1 MKKLLSLL
9 FAVMLT
15 ITPALSFAEEN
26 VKIVPESAEEQIIAS
41 DDAIA
46 EGNANTLIKEITEV
60 EETQPDR
67 EDNET
72 VQEKAETIQKNA
84 EPLQDEVEIVQ
95 KDAEPV
101 QQEADLVQDETETV
115 QGEAKTVKE
124 ENEPVQEVN
133 EPTQDVAELVQEKAE
148 PIQQE
153 AESVQEEAEPVQ
165 DKVGPL
171 QDETEPLQQD
181 AEPVKEEA
189 EPVQSD
195 AETVKEENESVQ
207 EVNEPVQDKVGP
219 LQDEA
224 EPFQK
229 DAEPVQEE
237 AEPVQSN
244 AETVKEENES
254 VQDVNE
260 PVQDEVE
267 PAQEDD
273 KPVQE
278 INEPIQEAE
287 ILEAMHLEAEKKS
300 MVFASAPLSAA
311 GLQTNDAAQISET
324 SADMQKT
331 DDSQL
336 MQTSQAET
344 EANQQAEENHQ
355 EESKENLLVSTFE
368 QNSVILSANAV
379 AQSEVKSANWEATNE
394 TTAEAESVP
403 VITEAT
409 AAKQVLGKNK
419 QQTFSITTTEGAN
432 YLMLFDSA
440 QSDVPL
446 AVFSAEEYSQMDEN
460 GQLIWNIPY
469 AFAENG
475 IQHVTFGVG
484 KEADKIEGDRSEEMV
499 FAVDDTEVISASAA
513 LDLLPVNTNQKFT
526 VTTSEDAKYLMVY
539 DKEGNL
545 VSQYK
550 ATAKNSQV
558 VDGQRVWNVRV
569 SISSPDLKKL
579 SFKTGIS
586 ETPTASKATVS
597 YKTDATEVLSAT
609 KKSNVIDKN
618 ADQTFTVTTSKT
630 AQYLV
635 MYNSKGK
642 AIGTFDAK
650 GYSKVSGDTRV
661 WSVTKKF
668 GTLGAESVSFRAG
681 KTKNTT
687 GLSQDVNFAVDNTV
701 VKTVEAKNAIIPVGI
716 RQTFTVKT
724 TADAQYLMLYDKEGK
739 LVERFTASD
748 KNSTVKNGLR
758 TWNIK
763 EAFTTAGSSSF
774 SFRAGITKTPT
785 KSKQS
790 VTFTLDGTK
799 VLSASAKSNVIAKNK
814 MQTLT
819 VETSKNANYL
829 KMYDEQGK
837 LIATYDAKKNS
848 VVDGKKR
855 VWTVSPQ
862 FNDAGN
868 QTVSF
873 RAGQTKSTTTYS
885 KSASFLV
892 DDSKIY
898 SADVK
903 NGALYLNGK
912 QDFTVTTDTDAK
924 YLTMYDKDGTALGI
938 YMAADNSELVDGK
951 RVWHITQ
958 QFTEAGDVNLTFKAS
973 RTKKAVTKAAETSF
987 VVAPIKAT
995 SASAFEVYEDTLY
1008 SYTGASA
1015 KVGIPENLGI
1025 KTISYSAFANNDEIK
1040 ILVIPEGVTTLP
1052 EWAFYNCDNLEQVI
1066 LPSTLKSIPEYLF
1079 YNCPKLKKVVIQN
1092 GTKSIGESAF
1102 SWCPSLQ
1109 SITIPESVKTIEQQ
1123 AFYNDEKLKT
1133 VVIQNGTKSIGES
1146 AFAWCP
1152 SLQSITIPGSV
1163 KTIEKQ
1169 AFYNDEKLKKVV
1181 IQNGT
1186 KSIGESAFAWCPS
1199 LQSITI
1205 PGSVKTIEHQAFYY
1219 DKNLKTVVMKEGVER
1234 VKDGAF
1240 DLCAKLSSVDLPA
1253 TVKYIVPGAFTPIT
1267 VLTVDQNSLA
1277 MKYAISNGHMFTL
1290 RGKQPNTFTAKSV
1303 DAKASEIV
1311 KKITDKKM
1319 STYEKAL
1326 VLHNW
1331 LIANANYDHT
1341 YTNYYED
1348 GVLLKGKGV
1357 CNSYS
1362 LAYGLLLSKAGI
1374 TNAYEYGND
1383 HIWNL
1388 VKFGNSWA
1396 HVDVTWDDPGEGGLE
1411 QIYYFGV
1418 TDYALQGVSNH
1429 ERTKRVYTSNNYK
1442 TSYAYKSG
1450 QLKSIINDWTN
1461 KITEQIKSKK
1471 TKIVETFNQNDVG
1484 LNERMAVEMVQ
1495 DTGIT
1500 VNTTKYKLNV
1510 SYQDLKNGQYRLTIK
1525 PMYSSK

>member
-26 VKIVPESAEEQIIAS
+26 VKIVPESAEEQIIAP

-46 EGNANTLIKEITEV
+46 EENANTLIKEITEV
-60 EETQPDR
+60 EETQPDQ

-84 EPLQDEVEIVQ
+84 EPLQDEVEIGQ
-95 KDAEPV
+95 KNAGSV

-181 AEPVKEEA
+181 AEPVQEEA
-189 EPVQSD
+189 EPVQSE
-195 AETVKEENESVQ
+195 AETVKEENESIQ

-260 PVQDEVE
+260 PIQDEVE

-379 AQSEVKSANWEATNE
+379 AQSKVKSANGEATNE
-394 TTAEAESVP
+394 TTAEAEPVP
-403 VITEAT
+403 VITEAI

-484 KEADKIEGDRSEEMV
+484 KEADRIEGDRSEEMV

-539 DKEGNL
+539 DKVGNL

-586 ETPTASKATVS
+586 ETPTASKAIVS

-924 YLTMYDKDGTALGI
+924 YLTMYDKDGTALGV
-938 YMAADNSELVDGK
+938 YMAADHSELVDGK

-1040 ILVIPEGVTTLP
+1040 ILVIPEGVTTLS

-1102 SWCPSLQ
+1102 S
-1109 SITIPESVKTIEQQ
+1109 
-1123 AFYNDEKLKT
+1123 
-1133 VVIQNGTKSIGES
+1133 
-1146 AFAWCP
+1146 
-1152 SLQSITIPGSV
+1152 
-1163 KTIEKQ
+1163 
-1169 AFYNDEKLKKVV
+1169 
-1181 IQNGT
+1181 
-1186 KSIGESAFAWCPS
+1186 WCPS

-1331 LIANANYDHT
+1331 LIANANYDHS

-1374 TNAYEYGND
+1374 TNAYEYGSD

-1396 HVDVTWDDPGEGGLE
+1396 HVDVTWDDPGEGGFE

-1442 TSYAYKSG
+1442 ISYAYKSG

-1471 TKIVETFNQNDVG
+1471 TKIVETFNQNDDG

-1495 DTGIT
+1495 DTGIM
-1500 VNTTKYKLNV
+1500 VNSTKYKLNV

>member
-26 VKIVPESAEEQIIAS
+26 VKIVPESAEEQIIAP

-46 EGNANTLIKEITEV
+46 EENANTLIKEITEV
-60 EETQPDR
+60 EETQPDQ

-84 EPLQDEVEIVQ
+84 EPLQDEVEIGQ
-95 KDAEPV
+95 KNAGSV

-133 EPTQDVAELVQEKAE
+133 EPAQDVAELVQEKAE

-181 AEPVKEEA
+181 AEPVQEEA
-189 EPVQSD
+189 EPVQSE
-195 AETVKEENESVQ
+195 AETVKEENESIQ

-260 PVQDEVE
+260 PIQDEVE

-379 AQSEVKSANWEATNE
+379 AQSKVKSANGEATNE
-394 TTAEAESVP
+394 TTAEAEPVP
-403 VITEAT
+403 VITEAI

-484 KEADKIEGDRSEEMV
+484 KEADRIEGDRSEEMV

-539 DKEGNL
+539 DKVGNL

-586 ETPTASKATVS
+586 ETPTASKAIVS

-924 YLTMYDKDGTALGI
+924 YLTMYDKDGTALGV
-938 YMAADNSELVDGK
+938 YMAADHSELVDGK

-1040 ILVIPEGVTTLP
+1040 ILVIPEGVTTLS

-1109 SITIPESVKTIEQQ
+1109 SITIPE
-1123 AFYNDEKLKT
+1123 
-1133 VVIQNGTKSIGES
+1133 
-1146 AFAWCP
+1146 
-1152 SLQSITIPGSV
+1152 SV

-1331 LIANANYDHT
+1331 LIANANYDHS

-1374 TNAYEYGND
+1374 TNAYEYGSD

-1396 HVDVTWDDPGEGGLE
+1396 HVDVTWDDPGEGGFE

-1442 TSYAYKSG
+1442 ISYAYKSG

-1471 TKIVETFNQNDVG
+1471 TKIVETFNQNDDG

-1495 DTGIT
+1495 DTGIM
-1500 VNTTKYKLNV
+1500 VNSTKYKLNV

>member
-848 VVDGKKR
+848 VMDGKKR

-1133 VVIQNGTKSIGES
+1133 
-1146 AFAWCP
+1146 
-1152 SLQSITIPGSV
+1152 
-1163 KTIEKQ
+1163 
-1169 AFYNDEKLKKVV
+1169 VV